1 MSKYSL
7 VKLMENEEDSNF
19 SISKQTFDILVTPKG
34 KTVKDVEDALKN
46 PKNYEKLFAKI
57 SKSDLEDYF
66 GPQNPAKR
74 KALEKTRGEK
84 FPVKMADEI
93 VKFKEKLS
101 NPNKFKFEVEGES
114 LRFPQSKNTLT
125 LKQINDEIQII
136 LDTAKIKYSIEKVP
150 SK

>member
-7 VKLMENEEDSNF
+7 VRLMENEEDGNF
-19 SISKQTFDILVTPKG
+19 SVNKQTFDILVTPKG
-34 KTVKDVEDALKN
+34 KTVKDVEDALKD

-74 KALEKTRGEK
+74 KSLEAKRGEK
-84 FPVKMADEI
+84 FPLRTRDEMT
-93 VKFKEKLS
+93 KFKEKLS

-114 LRFPQSKNTLT
+114 LRFPQAKNTLT

-136 LDTAKIKYSIEKVP
+136 LNTAKIKHTIEKVP